1 MKKKLLLT
9 QLAAAVLLAHT
20 LTAAPSAEEVL
31 DQHVKAIGGEAAAKK
46 LKTRHIKANF
56 EMPAM
61 GMTVDLDIISKAPDK
76 LLTTITIPNM
86 GVNQEGYDGKV
97 AWSKN
102 PFAGVTEKSGAQLEQ
117 ARAQADFYRDVEIK
131 DRLTDLKHEG
141 TKTVDGEECHVIS
154 GKDKSGNTE
163 RMFIS
168 KKDHLIKQIVSTI
181 PDAAGTTMEATMRMS
196 DYKKVDGLMVPHKI
210 QMVEPAQAAFVMTFT
225 SVKHNEPV
233 DDSKFAKPA
242 N

>member
-1 MKKKLLLT
+1 MKRKFLLT

-20 LTAAPSAEEVL
+20 LNAAPSAEEVL

-46 LKTRHIKANF
+46 LKTRKIMAKF
-56 EMPAM
+56 EMPAA
-61 GMTVDLDIISKAPDK
+61 GMVADLEIIAKAPNK
-76 LLTTITIPNM
+76 ILTSINIPNM
-86 GVNQEGYDGKV
+86 GTMLEGYDGKV

-102 PFAGVTEKSGAQLEQ
+102 PFVGTSEKSGAQLEH
-117 ARAQADFYRDVEIK
+117 ARSQADFFRDVEIK
-131 DRLTDLKHEG
+131 DRLTDLKYEG
-141 TKTVDGEECHVIS
+141 TKTVNGEECHVVS
-154 GKDKSGNTE
+154 GKDQSGNIE

-168 KKDHLIKQIVSTI
+168 TKDHLIKQMVTVI
-181 PDAAGTTMEATMRMS
+181 PGQTGGTMEATMRVS
-196 DYKKVDGLMVPHKI
+196 DYKKIDGLMVPHKMEMI
-210 QMVEPAQAAFVMTFT
+210 QPPEAAFVMTFT